1 MAGMIDTAQLQGMN
15 ADQLRA
21 LAMDLMSEVR
31 ARDSELHL
39 KDTRIVQLTHEMAVL
54 KRWKFAAP

>member
-1 MAGMIDTAQLQGMN
+1 MIDTAQLQGMN

-31 ARDSELHL
+31 ARDSELRL
-39 KDTRIVQLTHEMAVL
+39 KDTRIAQLTHEMAVL
-54 KRWKFAAP
+54 KRLEVRRP